1 MAAQN
6 VQTVLVTHSVREGEI
21 DGVVFHEN
29 DFICLSGKKLLADA
43 NNKGDALINGLDSLG
58 SLDDKEV
65 LTLIYGK
72 DVTDYEL
79 DRIVS
84 RINEK
89 YPMLETFVINGGQDV
104 YSFVVALE

>member
-1 MAAQN
+1 M
-6 VQTVLVTHSVREGEI
+6 
-21 DGVVFHEN
+21 
-29 DFICLSGKKLLADA
+29 
-43 NNKGDALINGLDSLG
+43 
-58 SLDDKEV
+58 

-84 RINEK
+84 SINEK